1 MPKASIP
8 TEERFWIYTEK
19 TDTCWNWTGGKS
31 EGYGMIKL
39 SGTRKM
45 RGAHRFSYELHYGPI
60 PDGMV
65 IDHICR
71 NRSCVNPG
79 HLQAVSNQHNAENL
93 DVTPESNRTGHL
105 NVYKRNNAYGYMV
118 IVRSGG
124 KRHYGG
130 AHATVEEAAEA
141 ARLLRIK
148 LKTNNL
154 QDRPA
159 A

>member
-1 MPKASIP
+1 M
-8 TEERFWIYTEK
+8 ELRFWNYVEK
-19 TDTCWNWTGGKS
+19 TDACWNWTGAKS
-31 EGYGMIKL
+31 QGYGMIKV
-39 SGTRKM
+39 SGTKKM
-45 RGAHRFSYELHYGPI
+45 RGAHRISYEMANGSI
-60 PDGMV
+60 SEGMQ

-71 NRSCVNPG
+71 NRACVKPE
-79 HLQAVSNQHNAENL
+79 HLQPVSNKQNAENL
-93 DVTPESNRTGHL
+93 DVTPDSNKTGHL

-141 ARLLRIK
+141 ARLLRTK

-154 QDRPA
+154 QDRPEA
-159 A
+159 